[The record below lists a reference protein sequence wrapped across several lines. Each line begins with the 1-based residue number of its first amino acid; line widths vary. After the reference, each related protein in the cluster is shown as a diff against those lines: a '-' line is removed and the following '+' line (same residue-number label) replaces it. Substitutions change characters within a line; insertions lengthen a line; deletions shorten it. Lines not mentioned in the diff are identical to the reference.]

1 MIRNKKSAPAPTSP
15 RPGIEKPK
23 NTAGLSN
30 INPFFWVVVVCS
42 VEMVLG
48 FAVVDEERVVCFV
61 PLVHVP
67 FTGSHVS
74 LTHWLQLS
82 RQPSPYVPNEH
93 SFRHSRPWYPA
104 EHPWHA
110 PVSSWQVIF
119 LQEPHVKE
127 HWGPYFPSGHTPN
140 TAFTHTIK
148 RMNLNSLLT
157 F

>member
-1 MIRNKKSAPAPTSP
+1 M
-15 RPGIEKPK
+15 
-23 NTAGLSN
+23 
-30 INPFFWVVVVCS
+30 VCS

-93 SFRHSRPWYPA
+93 SGKKRNKNHFLELAKAVILSTLQMVTFYGA
-104 EHPWHA
+104 TA
-110 PVSSWQVIF
+110 GASSAY
-119 LQEPHVKE
+119 K
-127 HWGPYFPSGHTPN
+127 
-140 TAFTHTIK
+140 
-148 RMNLNSLLT
+148 
-157 F
+157 